1 MTRGAMPRWSGR
13 RDSLQCEKAA
23 MAAQQMA
30 RSREQLAN
38 MLRRLAFL
46 SAAEEQQ
53 EVKTRTAPMMTGARR
68 GSRVRPESSKTG
80 AMKTTRVEMPVYWQR
95 KNSPPEMAR
104 DLRKTGLL
112 KVASLSL
119 SPGGLCLQQ
128 SIIQF
133 VLEDETLILM

>member
-1 MTRGAMPRWSGR
+1 MVRVRLLPSERTLPGNISAVIRCITALMPKAWAMNMRMAMTRGAMPRWSGR

-68 GSRVRPESSKTG
+68 GSRVRPESLKTG
-80 AMKTTRVEMPVYWQR
+80 AMKTTRVEMPVY
-95 KNSPPEMAR
+95 
-104 DLRKTGLL
+104 
-112 KVASLSL
+112 
-119 SPGGLCLQQ
+119 
-128 SIIQF
+128 
-133 VLEDETLILM
+133 